1 MRRGIVRRH
10 VAVFRLDQH
19 AAIGIDEDGRE
30 RMISVRHG
38 AAGDSKAVAQE
49 MRVAR
54 LCLGRAIPVRG
65 DLAVERHCN
74 ASWQLHN
81 PEPSRP
87 ASQGNRCLQPALPGA
102 PNRTVGQ
109 VAMAANADSKVA
121 VYAALAGNLL
131 VACTKIIAAI
141 WTGSSA
147 MMSEAIHSVVDPS
160 NELLLLYGFHRASR
174 PPDRLHPLGYGRE
187 LYFWSFIVALLLFA
201 LGAGVSLY
209 QGVDRIM
216 HPYAMVDPLVNIVV
230 LSCSSIFEGYSW
242 WMAHTRF
249 AAAKGGLSYW
259 EAVRRSKDPPTFLV
273 LFEDSA
279 ALLGLAIA
287 LLGTFAAQYLGD
299 PIYDGLASIAI
310 GLLLAGVGAVIA

>member
-1 MRRGIVRRH
+1 M
-10 VAVFRLDQH
+10 
-19 AAIGIDEDGRE
+19 AISSD
-30 RMISVRHG
+30 
-38 AAGDSKAVAQE
+38 
-49 MRVAR
+49 
-54 LCLGRAIPVRG
+54 
-65 DLAVERHCN
+65 
-74 ASWQLHN
+74 
-81 PEPSRP
+81 
-87 ASQGNRCLQPALPGA
+87 
-102 PNRTVGQ
+102 
-109 VAMAANADSKVA
+109 KV
-121 VYAALAGNLL
+121 VYAALAGNGL
-131 VACTKIIAAI
+131 VAATKFAAAW

-147 MMSEAIHSVVDPS
+147 MLSEAFHSSVDTG
-160 NELLLLYGFHRASR
+160 NQLLLLYGLLQARR
-174 PPDRLHPLGYGRE
+174 PADAAHPLGYGRE
-187 LYFWSFIVALLLFA
+187 LYFWSFIVALLMFA
-201 LGAGVSLY
+201 LGAGASLY

-299 PIYDGLASIAI
+299 PLYDGLASIAI
-310 GLLLAGVGAVIA
+310 GLLLAGVGAVIARETKDLLIGERASGTLERSIMQLAGSETGVERVNGILSFQLGPDHVVVTLSLEFVDHLTTPEIETIVVQLEQHIRAVHPEVIAIFVKPQTARTYRRIAQERYGTGA